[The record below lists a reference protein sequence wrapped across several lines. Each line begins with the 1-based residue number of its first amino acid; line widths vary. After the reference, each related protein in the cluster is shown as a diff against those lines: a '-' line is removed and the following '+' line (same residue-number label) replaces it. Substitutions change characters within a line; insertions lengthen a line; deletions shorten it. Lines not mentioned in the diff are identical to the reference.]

1 MDKSPKVNGRVSK
14 AWDNLVLC
22 SSTSPSQES
31 IQDGILY
38 IRYLDFSSQRIAMLT
53 REMWVHTDM
62 EGMIS
67 GHKGKDGLESWCR
80 NKFNILSCGVIR
92 QVDYTII

>member
-1 MDKSPKVNGRVSK
+1 MDKSPKVNSRVSE

-22 SSTSPSQES
+22 SSASPSQES

-53 REMWVHTDM
+53 REIWVHTDM

-67 GHKGKDGLESWCR
+67 RHKGKDGLESWC
-80 NKFNILSCGVIR
+80 
-92 QVDYTII
+92 